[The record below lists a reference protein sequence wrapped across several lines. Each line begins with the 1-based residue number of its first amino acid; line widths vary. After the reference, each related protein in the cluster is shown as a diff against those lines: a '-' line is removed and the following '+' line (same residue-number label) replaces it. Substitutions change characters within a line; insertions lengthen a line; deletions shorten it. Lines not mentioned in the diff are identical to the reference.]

1 MKDLR
6 CGGGLR
12 QGDVFGSGTDH
23 AAARRSIGAGPAVTA
38 EVTGDLVTLHGVVE
52 RAYQKS
58 CAEATVRRVPGVTG
72 VRIEVAVRAAQE
84 FSRLNL
90 PPNLDWRF
98 GAE

>member
-1 MKDLR
+1 M
-6 CGGGLR
+6 
-12 QGDVFGSGTDH
+12 
-23 AAARRSIGAGPAVTA
+23 TA

-58 CAEATVRRVPGVTG
+58 CAEATVRVPGVTG